1 MGEESWDE
9 VVSSHSRASKPVE
22 GVDDPNRST
31 IPHQDGLETNDV
43 GRSARGTRP
52 NAGNFACITPEQ
64 WPSAALSKEAFNG
77 KQPRGQDALLA
88 ESKELKPD
96 SQPPIPAL
104 SPPSAAGNLE
114 EAPCTTSVCCAEGR
128 IRFRIRDSGW
138 W

>member
-1 MGEESWDE
+1 MRLSVLILGPRTRLR
-9 VVSSHSRASKPVE
+9 VSM
-22 GVDDPNRST
+22 
-31 IPHQDGLETNDV
+31 IPIAQRFRTRDGLETNDV

-104 SPPSAAGNLE
+104 SPPSAAGKLE

>member
-1 MGEESWDE
+1 MRLSVLILGPRTRLR
-9 VVSSHSRASKPVE
+9 VSM
-22 GVDDPNRST
+22 
-31 IPHQDGLETNDV
+31 IPIAQRFRTRDGLETNDV

-88 ESKELKPD
+88 ESKEPKPD